1 MRIEIPAIVSGTT
14 TIEVEPGRPAVL
26 LGPNGS
32 GKSRLGI
39 FIDDL
44 PSSGVT
50 HRIAAQRSLE
60 LPDEVFSER
69 YDQAIGTL
77 RRDKINKRRK
87 PASPSTI
94 EYAYDE
100 MLSALFADHHRA
112 LETAHDR
119 SAGRS
124 YSERP
129 STRLDELQAIWKELM
144 PHRHLI
150 FSERTIKAITDYD
163 AEPFEGS
170 QLSDGERLVV
180 YMLGQTPLLEEQ
192 SLLIVDEP
200 ELHMNRA
207 LLVRLWDAIER
218 ARSDCAFIY
227 ITHDVDFAASRGNAG
242 LYAVMDY
249 RPPVLKEVLVRT
261 RTRVDVDVPPAWTIQ
276 TLPLDSEMPNEVLV
290 RIVGSRR
297 PILFVEGHAGGLD
310 HMIYKSVYSDF
321 LVIPVGSCSQVMHL
335 VRSFRK
341 QESLHWLQCAG
352 IVDKDF
358 RPTREDG
365 RVEDGV
371 YALPVGEIENLLLV
385 SDVFS
390 ALATA
395 ALVPSDELDARISRL
410 KARVIELARKQSE
423 RMMLEQARARIWSE
437 TSQPIGIKAKNIAEL
452 ARLYQERVMRIDPIS
467 ILDECRLEC
476 EHVLEAGDYD
486 DILRIYNDKGG
497 LLNLLAKE
505 LGLSQR
511 ISQQRSPLYPLLA
524 KTNVITALRRLLPA
538 LA

>member
-1 MRIEIPAIVSGTT
+1 MRIEIPAIGSGTT
-14 TIEVEPGRPAVL
+14 TIEVELGRPAIF

-44 PSSGVT
+44 QASGVS

-60 LPDEVFSER
+60 LPEEVFSER
-69 YDQAIGTL
+69 YDQAIGSL
-77 RRDKINKRRK
+77 RRDKISKRRK

-94 EYAYDE
+94 EYAYDQ

-119 SAGRS
+119 SAGKS
-124 YSERP
+124 FSERP
-129 STRLDELQAIWKELM
+129 STCLDDFQAMWKELM
-144 PHRHLI
+144 PHRQLI
-150 FSERTIKAITDYD
+150 FSERTIKAIADRD

-180 YMLGQTPLLEEQ
+180 YMLGQTLLLEND

-218 ARSDCAFIY
+218 VRSDCLFIY
-227 ITHDVDFAASRGNAG
+227 ITHDIDFAASRGDAR

-249 RPPVLKEVLVRT
+249 SPPVLKEVLVRT
-261 RTRVDVDVPPAWTIQ
+261 RTRTEVTTPPEWTVQ
-276 TLPLDSEMPNEVLV
+276 TLPSDSEIPNEVLV
-290 RIVGSRR
+290 RIVGSRK
-297 PILFVEGHAGGLD
+297 PILFVEGHTGGLD
-310 HMIYKSVYSDF
+310 HLIYKSVYSDF
-321 LVIPVGSCSQVMHL
+321 LVIPVGSCSQVVHL

-341 QESLHWLQCAG
+341 QESLHWLRCAG
-352 IVDKDF
+352 MVDKDF
-358 RPTREDG
+358 RPTRDDG

-371 YALPVGEIENLLLV
+371 YALPVCEIENLLLV

-410 KARVIELARKQSE
+410 KVRVIDKARKQSE
-423 RMMLEQARARIWSE
+423 RMMLERARARIWSE
-437 TSQPIGIKAKNIAEL
+437 TNQPIGIKAKSVVEL
-452 ARLYQERVMRIDPIS
+452 ARLYQERAMKVDPLA
-467 ILDECRLEC
+467 ILNECRLEC
-476 EHVLEAGDYD
+476 EHVLKAGDYD
-486 DILRIYNDKGG
+486 DILRVYNDKGG

-505 LGLSQR
+505 LQLPGRLSQT
-511 ISQQRSPLYPLLA
+511 RSSLYPLLM

-538 LA
+538 L